1 MRPEADPF
9 GGAVGAGD
17 LDGLELGNAPED
29 RVARGVGLGTRERA
43 DAVDEPAS
51 GAQQPRGGGRDP
63 NLQPGEAR
71 ELVLAGPPQAL
82 WAPARGADPRARRIH
97 QDAVEPASDGRPATV
112 LHEQLRP
119 NAEPVDVGS
128 NELEARRGYI
138 RGDRA
143 SLRPDQA
150 GEMTGLAA
158 RTGAHVQDPVA
169 RLWFQRRHD
178 ERGGLILHREPSL

>member
-51 GAQQPRGGGRDP
+51 GTQQPRRGGRDP

-71 ELVLAGPPQAL
+71 ELVLAGPPQEL
-82 WAPARGADPRARRIH
+82 GPPARGADPRARRVH
-97 QDAVEPASDGRPATV
+97 KDAVEPASNGGPATV
-112 LHEQLRP
+112 LHEQFRP
-119 NAEPVDVGS
+119 NAEPLDVGS
-128 NELEARRGYI
+128 NELEARRRDI
-138 RGDRA
+138 RGDRS

-158 RTGAHVQDPVA
+158 GTGADVQDPVA
-169 RLWFQRRHD
+169 RPWVQRSHD
-178 ERGGLILHREPSL
+178 E